1 MSKEEEMIAIME
13 KLLNI
18 TNSYV
23 DSYCETY
30 DEYVLNEDEI
40 AEIEDEEERERAKDL
55 KETDDF
61 LMKVAIYIEEYNK
74 EHSKQSEEEEEICE
88 E

>member
-18 TNSYV
+18 TDSYV

-30 DEYVLNEDEI
+30 DEYVLNDDEI

-55 KETDDF
+55 KETDNF
-61 LMKVAIYIEEYNK
+61 LKKVATYIKEYKEENL
-74 EHSKQSEEEEEICE
+74 KQEEVEEICE

>member
-30 DEYVLNEDEI
+30 D
-40 AEIEDEEERERAKDL
+40 
-55 KETDDF
+55 
-61 LMKVAIYIEEYNK
+61 
-74 EHSKQSEEEEEICE
+74 
-88 E
+88 

>member
-30 DEYVLNEDEI
+30 DEYVLNDDEI

-55 KETDDF
+55 KETDNF
-61 LMKVAIYIEEYNK
+61 LKKVATYIEEYNK
-74 EHSKQSEEEEEICE
+74 EHSKQAEEEEEVCE